1 MGLAPEDQLLVQ
13 CSRVLVRDEAI
24 PAISRLLAKDLDWHY
39 LLEASIRH
47 GVSPLFHHGLQQVAD
62 RADVDGSIPPEI
74 GQELASLYEGNR
86 VRNRR
91 LYGVIGEVAEVFEE
105 AGIPVMG
112 LKDIQLGREVY
123 PDVGLRPMGDIDL
136 LIHEE
141 DYERVAG
148 CMAALGFVPLPS
160 PDIPFTRKYAWAHH
174 FHRPADD
181 VWIDMQW
188 NVLQLE
194 WDAYGEGNFD
204 FEIERMWRGASL
216 MAIGDSKISVP
227 RPEDMLFHLCLHLE
241 GHHYAEL
248 ILFCDIVEFLGHY
261 AGRLDWQYLV
271 GITKKYGVE
280 SSLYYVLFLTQ
291 RLFGVALPPVFWQEL
306 EPTYFRAGV
315 FEALYGNLTNLHI
328 SLDEIRRAACPP
340 AEAMLAFEATVRLQ
354 AAAAMRLSAEI
365 DQIVSAFV
373 DGGGGLAIVE
383 GEPSERIFADP
394 LLEPFGEIRLFVLDS
409 DLPHLQRVLAER
421 GFEAGM
427 DTGSEAYEKRWE
439 VVSQDPA
446 LMGRRAE
453 LRLLA
458 GVVTEIDGLLEPGGG
473 GGRSKQEIALN
484 LLKARARGHQG
495 VYGDIPVALGIKALS
510 PEDMLV
516 YLAGRLGR
524 QEQNRLFGL
533 CFLLEFFRCYV
544 GPIDWQQVARRSEQY
559 GIGDAVGE
567 GLQIAS
573 ELVDDEQLPAAAL
586 ALCAGSASLPRIFE
600 WARYRPVSPGL
611 YTDLKGLFLYM
622 LSLVSLDGLKA
633 KSKYLLRSLWGYPGN
648 RLMLPRLV
656 IETGTSMVAQIWKR
670 PAHTTTS
677 LAFWV
682 EPGVRSE
689 TMPGN
694 KGQP

>member
-1 MGLAPEDQLLVQ
+1 VSVREED
-13 CSRVLVRDEAI
+13 I
-24 PAISRLLAKDLDWHY
+24 PAISRLLALDLDWHY

-47 GVSPLFHHGLQQVAD
+47 GVAPLFHRGLQQVAD
-62 RADVDGSIPPEI
+62 GVDVDGSIPPGI
-74 GQELASLYEGNR
+74 RQELQGLYEGNR
-86 VRNRR
+86 ARNRR
-91 LYGVIGEVAEVFEE
+91 LYGVIGEVAEALEG
-105 AGIPVMG
+105 AGIAVMG

-123 PDVGLRPMGDIDL
+123 PDLGLRPMGDVDL

-148 CMAALGFVPLPS
+148 CMASLGFVPLPS

-174 FHRPADD
+174 FQRPADD

-204 FEIERMWRGASL
+204 FEIERMWQGARQ
-216 MAIGDSKISVP
+216 MAIGDSKILVP

-271 GITKKYGVE
+271 RITKRYGVE

-291 RLFGVALPPVFWQEL
+291 QLFGVALPPVFWREL

-328 SLDEIRRAACPP
+328 SLDEIREAAHPP
-340 AEAMLAFEATVRLQ
+340 AEAMLEFEATVRLQ

-365 DQIVSAFV
+365 DQIVGEFV
-373 DGGGGLAIVE
+373 DGGGRLAIVE
-383 GEPSERIFADP
+383 GEPSERLFADP
-394 LLEPFGEIRLFVLDS
+394 LLKPFGEIRLFVLDS
-409 DLPHLQRVLAER
+409 DLSHLQRVLAER
-421 GFEAGM
+421 GFEAEM
-427 DTGSEAYEKRWE
+427 DTGSEAYQRSWE
-439 VVSQDPA
+439 VVSRDPA
-446 LMGRRAE
+446 LRGRPAR
-453 LRLLA
+453 LRLRA
-458 GVVTEIDGLLEPGGG
+458 KVVTEIDGLLEPGEGE
-473 GGRSKQEIALN
+473 GRSKKEIALN
-484 LLKARARGHQG
+484 LLKARATGHKG
-495 VYGDIPVALGIKALS
+495 VYGEIPVILGIKALS

-533 CFLLEFFRCYV
+533 CFLLEFFRCYI
-544 GPIDWQQVARRSEQY
+544 GPIDWQQVARRSEEY

-573 ELVDDEQLPAAAL
+573 ELLDDEQLPAAAL
-586 ALCAGSASLPRIFE
+586 ALCADPASPPQIFE
-600 WARYRPVSPGL
+600 LARYRPASPGFD
-611 YTDLKGLFLYM
+611 TDLKRLFLYL

-633 KSKYLLRSLWGYPGN
+633 KSRYLLQSLWGYPGN

-656 IETGTSMVAQIWKR
+656 VETGVGMVAQIRKR
-670 PAHTTTS
+670 RADTTTS

-689 TMPGN
+689 NMPEN
-694 KGQP
+694 QGQT